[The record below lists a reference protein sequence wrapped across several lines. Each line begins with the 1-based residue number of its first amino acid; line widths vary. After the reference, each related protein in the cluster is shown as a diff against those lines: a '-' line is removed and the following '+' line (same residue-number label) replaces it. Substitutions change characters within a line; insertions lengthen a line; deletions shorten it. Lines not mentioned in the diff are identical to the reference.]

1 MIRIYSTNGRRFEI
15 RTIGQTAWG
24 DEQLEFDF
32 ALGWANGKVEFVC
45 SKDRLAKFQ
54 ESLDKHRAGEEVSHC
69 FINEDGNLE
78 ITLTGLNTGL
88 CQFQV
93 IAIPKMTDDDRI
105 EFSFEGT
112 VEA

>member
-1 MIRIYSTNGRRFEI
+1 MVRIHSTDGRRFEI
-15 RTIGQTAWG
+15 RTLGRTTWG
-24 DEQLEFDF
+24 DEQLEFLFD
-32 ALGWANGKVEFVC
+32 LGWANGKVEFVC
-45 SKDRLAKFQ
+45 SKDRLAKLQ
-54 ESLDKHRAGEEVSHC
+54 ESLDKHHAGEEINDC

-78 ITLTGLNTGL
+78 ITLTGLSTGL
-88 CQFQV
+88 CRFQI